1 MWNLDRVLV
10 KEEGS
15 NNRKQILNV
24 CIEFMEGN
32 KLDMRTSDAHFGFLV
47 WEL

>member
-1 MWNLDRVLV
+1 MWNLDVLV

-15 NNRKQILNV
+15 KSRKQILNV
-24 CIEFMEGN
+24 GIEFMEGN
-32 KLDMRTSDAHFGFLV
+32 KLDVMTSDVHFGFLV